1 MSGRSG
7 KSALLALSVLLVVA
21 ASCAK
26 NEARTAAT
34 PTATGPPTKM
44 LIYTKEDNGE
54 TATMRVGDKLSITL
68 AENAGTGYAWRI
80 TKSPAKSVLKKSVD
94 GHVEPTPEPT
104 GPPMAGRPG
113 EHRWVFD
120 AVGRGKTSIV
130 ISLFPPGGGKAAET
144 FSVPVKVSG

>member
-1 MSGRSG
+1 
-7 KSALLALSVLLVVA
+7 
-21 ASCAK
+21 
-26 NEARTAAT
+26 
-34 PTATGPPTKM
+34 M

-54 TATMRVGDKLSITL
+54 AATMRVGDKLSIAL

-80 TKSPAKSVLKKSVD
+80 TKSPAKSVLTKSVD

-120 AVGRGKTSIV
+120 AVGRGTTSIV
-130 ISLFPPGGGKAAET
+130 LGLFPPGGGEASET